1 MEFESLKGLR
11 LQGIAKA
18 IHKFFLIITFPLRRV
33 FLFLGLLLV
42 FVVVIAAIPMSQGVS
57 YKHIVDWYLLRYDEV
72 KTQTTEK
79 VTHKPE
85 AIERKLKNE
94 IKKEHNKEV
103 KKEKRKEFK
112 FKETAAPDRR
122 HISDDLK
129 KKMGEINTKNASDSS
144 KTEAKKRK
152 TLNLKQSLGI
162 RSSNIKKVWKR
173 NEQPFFA
180 KLADKNNIT
189 PVVAPVK
196 ATLQLK
202 PDPVIPDS
210 DAVVQMPQIKQKLEY
225 RKIDTLPL
233 TYEEKPEHV
242 EGNALI
248 LGPNDLIV
256 GDKYIIL
263 YGIYTDADKQDYN
276 KANVYLKELADKKT
290 LECEIVA
297 YTYQNHATA
306 ICFLDGM
313 SINQNLVDA
322 GFATDVAL

>member
-18 IHKFFLIITFPLRRV
+18 IHKFFLIITFPLRRG

-42 FVVVIAAIPMSQGVS
+42 FVVAMAAIPMSQGVS

-72 KTQTTEK
+72 KTQTTAK
-79 VTHKPE
+79 IKSKPE
-85 AIERKLKNE
+85 AIERKLKNKM
-94 IKKEHNKEV
+94 KKEHNKEV

-129 KKMGEINTKNASDSS
+129 KKMAAATKQNVSDI
-144 KTEAKKRK
+144 KQAEPQKRK
-152 TLNLKQSLGI
+152 TIKIKQSSGI
-162 RSSNIKKVWKR
+162 RDTGIKKVWKR
-173 NEQPFFA
+173 NEEPFFA
-180 KLADKNNIT
+180 NLAKKNNINPT
-189 PVVAPVK
+189 VAPIK

-202 PDPVIPDS
+202 PNPVVPDS
-210 DAVVQMPQIKQKLEY
+210 ETIAQMPEIKQKLEY

-233 TYEEKPEHV
+233 TYEEKPEHI

-263 YGIYTDADKQDYN
+263 YGIYTDAGKQDYN

>member
-18 IHKFFLIITFPLRRV
+18 IHKFFLIITFPLRRG

-42 FVVVIAAIPMSQGVS
+42 FVVAMAAIPMSQGVS

-72 KTQTTEK
+72 KTQTTAK
-79 VTHKPE
+79 IKSKPE
-85 AIERKLKNE
+85 AIERKLKNKM
-94 IKKEHNKEV
+94 KKEHNKEV

-129 KKMGEINTKNASDSS
+129 KKMAAATKQNVSDI
-144 KTEAKKRK
+144 KQAEPQKRK
-152 TLNLKQSLGI
+152 TIKIKQSSGI
-162 RSSNIKKVWKR
+162 RDTGIKKVWKR
-173 NEQPFFA
+173 NEEPFFA
-180 KLADKNNIT
+180 NLAKKNNINPT
-189 PVVAPVK
+189 VAPIK

-202 PDPVIPDS
+202 PNPVVPDS
-210 DAVVQMPQIKQKLEY
+210 ETIAQMPEIKQKLEY

-233 TYEEKPEHV
+233 TYEEKPEHI